1 MLFEK
6 GLVKNIADFYSLHYN
21 KLLGLE
27 KTISGEEGKP
37 DRIISFKE
45 KTVENILAGLKA
57 SLKVPFERV
66 LFALGIRFVGE
77 TTAKKLARHFA
88 NIEALSNATIEELM
102 QVEDVGERVAS
113 SIVNYFIQPE
123 NLEIIL
129 KLRNAGVQ
137 FQISENIPRGENKLN
152 GKTFVVSG
160 IFSIPRDVMKQKIEY
175 YGGKNST
182 SISKN
187 TDFVLAGE
195 NMGPEKLKKAEKL
208 AIPII
213 SEQQFYAMIGEE

>member
-1 MLFEK
+1 
-6 GLVKNIADFYSLHYN
+6 
-21 KLLGLE
+21 
-27 KTISGEEGKP
+27 
-37 DRIISFKE
+37 
-45 KTVENILAGLKA
+45 
-57 SLKVPFERV
+57 
-66 LFALGIRFVGE
+66 
-77 TTAKKLARHFA
+77 
-88 NIEALSNATIEELM
+88 
-102 QVEDVGERVAS
+102 
-113 SIVNYFIQPE
+113 
-123 NLEIIL
+123 
-129 KLRNAGVQ
+129 
-137 FQISENIPRGENKLN
+137 
-152 GKTFVVSG
+152 VVSG